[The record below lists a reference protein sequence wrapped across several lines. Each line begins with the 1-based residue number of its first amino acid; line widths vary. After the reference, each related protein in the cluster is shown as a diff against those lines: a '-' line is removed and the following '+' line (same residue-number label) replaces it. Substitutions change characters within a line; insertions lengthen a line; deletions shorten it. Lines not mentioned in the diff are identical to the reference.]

1 MLDIMLAFEKVG
13 NSVHV
18 PKVGIG
24 RRTEDDWLGM
34 SIDEWRQLI
43 AAAKK
48 GQLDWVEECYLRS
61 GFTQHHHPT
70 E

>member
-1 MLDIMLAFEKVG
+1 MLDIMLVLEKAG
-13 NSVHV
+13 NNAHA

-24 RRTEDDWLGM
+24 RRVQDDWFGM
-34 SIDEWRQLI
+34 SMDEWRQLV

-48 GQLDWVEECYLRS
+48 GHLDWVEECYLRS